1 MASVYLKTW
10 AQEAMWAN
18 SRSGRE
24 VGRAMEEAEIQQSE
38 GLGSVHALPP
48 VGCVA
53 LDNLLTLSEP
63 QLTNPG

>member
-1 MASVYLKTW
+1 
-10 AQEAMWAN
+10 
-18 SRSGRE
+18 
-24 VGRAMEEAEIQQSE
+24 MEEAEIQQSE
-38 GLGSVHALPP
+38 GLGLVHALPP